1 MRSRHPSDSTARRYA
16 HGALPAVRPVREG
29 GDDKEH
35 SGRLLLRM
43 PRTLH
48 AELARLAE
56 QRGVSLNQLI
66 VGLLSHSLAN
76 GASSSAPSDAGQTA
90 KSEDAAQVQRRLG
103 VVLTVNLVV
112 LLLAGGIAIALL
124 IVALSGGF

>member
-1 MRSRHPSDSTARRYA
+1 MSSLSGP
-16 HGALPAVRPVREG
+16 LK
-29 GDDKEH
+29 DKGEDKGH

-56 QRGVSLNQLI
+56 QRSVSLNQLI
-66 VGLLSHSLAN
+66 VGLLSHSIAD
-76 GASSSAPSDAGQTA
+76 GTGPARPPASDLEPGRSEAAEQT
-90 KSEDAAQVQRRLG
+90 QRRLG

-112 LLLAGGIAIALL
+112 LTLAGAIAVALL
-124 IVALSGGF
+124 IVAWRGGF